1 MVAPQPEYTASGC
14 YEIGGPGGSARWSSS
29 RRLVALS
36 INIRYANAI
45 APGKVFNIRYANE
58 VIPETILYLASEFL
72 NKLAGGDFGKSLNV
86 MVLQKCA
93 PAKSHEKTWELAGRF
108 SEVELVIL

>member
-1 MVAPQPEYTASGC
+1 MV
-14 YEIGGPGGSARWSSS
+14 
-29 RRLVALS
+29 
-36 INIRYANAI
+36 
-45 APGKVFNIRYANE
+45 
-58 VIPETILYLASEFL
+58 PETILDLAAEFL

-108 SEVELVIL
+108 PGMKPCN

>member
-1 MVAPQPEYTASGC
+1 MV
-14 YEIGGPGGSARWSSS
+14 
-29 RRLVALS
+29 
-36 INIRYANAI
+36 
-45 APGKVFNIRYANE
+45 
-58 VIPETILYLASEFL
+58 PETILDLAAEFQ
-72 NKLAGGDFGKSLNV
+72 NKLADGDFGKSLNV